1 MHLKLLH
8 ILGVP
13 IFILLTIDIEK
24 LIEMSQ
30 TNILIHTNI
39 LIENLSTGSS
49 VLTIQKLLSCNSN
62 KKGTKK

>member
-30 TNILIHTNI
+30 TNILIHTNK
-39 LIENLSTGSS
+39 LIENLSTGS
-49 VLTIQKLLSCNSN
+49 
-62 KKGTKK
+62 